1 MAAHQGNFTAGDIYA
16 GRRKKNFKGLGKLGN
31 LDTASREE
39 ISAQL
44 TGRQPDQKKVGGPG
58 DVLRGAENIAAFIN
72 SLSSQP

>member
-1 MAAHQGNFTAGDIYA
+1 MAVLKEVKPGDIYA
-16 GRRKKNFKGLGKLGN
+16 GKRKGNIRGLGTLGAII
-31 LDTASREE
+31 TGSREE